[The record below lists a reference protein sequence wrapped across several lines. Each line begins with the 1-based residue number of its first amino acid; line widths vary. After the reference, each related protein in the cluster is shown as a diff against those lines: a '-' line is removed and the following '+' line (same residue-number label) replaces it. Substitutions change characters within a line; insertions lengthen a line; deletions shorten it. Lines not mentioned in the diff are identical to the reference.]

1 MALIAQW
8 DIRFVTV
15 MALRACDIAAI
26 GDMVLM
32 RIPLEIIRPL
42 GNRLDR
48 FVAFETCL
56 TGSRRLWLGLRMT
69 RLTGEAP
76 CLMAVRGKITLFLDR
91 G

>member
-1 MALIAQW
+1 
-8 DIRFVTV
+8 

-32 RIPLEIIRPL
+32 RIPLEIFRPL
-42 GNRLDR
+42 GNSLDR

-56 TGSRRLWLGLRMT
+56 TGSRRCWLGLRMA
-69 RLTGEAP
+69 RIAGEAP
-76 CLMAVRGKITLFLDR
+76 CLMAVGGKIGLFLDR